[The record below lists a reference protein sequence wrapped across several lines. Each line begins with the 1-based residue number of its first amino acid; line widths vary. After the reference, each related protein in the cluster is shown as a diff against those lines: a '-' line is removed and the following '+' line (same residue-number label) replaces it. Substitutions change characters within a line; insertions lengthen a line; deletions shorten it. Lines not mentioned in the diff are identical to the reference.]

1 MQFVPEQA
9 PWKTDRLPSLCIRR
23 TCLWWMLH
31 GCSRKDEGSRAACT
45 CGSVIHLF
53 RGKPGFPSRRASAS
67 KGARSFGPCFPAVL
81 SGAREVCDLHLE
93 KGVMGGVCPF
103 SRCFSPLK
111 MRCGLLCALEN
122 SAEQYYRHSAFA
134 PASFVWK
141 KGGGNRLSVEIT
153 SRGPSDPPFIE
164 GQAFHFPITGPSD
177 GIRT

>member
-1 MQFVPEQA
+1 ME
-9 PWKTDRLPSLCIRR
+9 DRQIASLCIRR
-23 TCLWWMLH
+23 TCLWWMEH

-53 RGKPGFPSRRASAS
+53 RGKPGFPSRRGFGV
-67 KGARSFGPCFPAVL
+67 KGGSLVRSLLPTVS

-93 KGVMGGVCPF
+93 KRSHGGVCPF
-103 SRCFSPLK
+103 SHCSSTLNV
-111 MRCGLLCALEN
+111 RCGLFCALEN

-141 KGGGNRLSVEIT
+141 KGGETGLAYRSLQEAHQI
-153 SRGPSDPPFIE
+153 PPFIE
-164 GQAFHFPITGPSD
+164 GQAFHFPIRGPSD